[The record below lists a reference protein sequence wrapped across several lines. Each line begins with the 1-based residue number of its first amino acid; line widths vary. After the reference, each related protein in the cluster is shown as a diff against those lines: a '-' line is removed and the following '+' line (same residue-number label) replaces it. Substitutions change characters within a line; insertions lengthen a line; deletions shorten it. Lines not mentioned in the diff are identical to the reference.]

1 MLISGSFEA
10 GHGRSNCQTL
20 FGLSKI
26 PSDNHIRD
34 MLDAATPD
42 LLNPMFA
49 EAVELL
55 RQSDGGLDDFR
66 RLDNRLLIALDGTE
80 YHCSKSIIAATA
92 RAACAAA
99 ARTSPPRRSIST
111 PCWGRAWWRRDTTR

>member
-1 MLISGSFEA
+1 LLISGSFEA

-49 EAVELL
+49 EAG
-55 RQSDGGLDDFR
+55 S
-66 RLDNRLLIALDGTE
+66 
-80 YHCSKSIIAATA
+80 
-92 RAACAAA
+92 AAA
-99 ARTSPPRRSIST
+99 KRRRAGRFPPAR
-111 PCWGRAWWRRDTTR
+111 